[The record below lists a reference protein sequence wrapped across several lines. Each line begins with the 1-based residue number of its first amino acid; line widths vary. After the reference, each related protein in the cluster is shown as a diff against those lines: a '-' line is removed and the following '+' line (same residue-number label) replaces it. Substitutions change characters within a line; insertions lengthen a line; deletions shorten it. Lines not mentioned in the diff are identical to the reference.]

1 MLYLFNFKK
10 PFLSGSL
17 NILSPV
23 SLWVPGT
30 VLSSVYVPLG
40 ASQVALVV
48 KNLPANAG
56 DAKDAGVIPGWGRS
70 PGGGNGNLV
79 QDSCLG
85 NPIDRGAWRAT
96 AAGSQRVRHD

>member
-48 KNLPANAG
+48 KNPPANAG
-56 DAKDAGVIPGWGRS
+56 DAKDVGLIPGWGRS

-79 QDSCLG
+79 QDSCL
-85 NPIDRGAWRAT
+85 
-96 AAGSQRVRHD
+96 

>member
-48 KNLPANAG
+48 KNPPANAG
-56 DAKDAGVIPGWGRS
+56 DAKDVGLIPGWGRS

-96 AAGSQRVRHD
+96 AVGSQRVRHD

>member
-96 AAGSQRVRHD
+96 AVGLQRVRHD

>member
-10 PFLSGSL
+10 PLLSGSL

-23 SLWVPGT
+23 SLWVLGT

-48 KNLPANAG
+48 KNPPANAG
-56 DAKDAGVIPGWGRS
+56 DAKDVGLIPGWGRS

-96 AAGSQRVRHD
+96 AVGSQRVRHD